1 MGKIRIKVDG
11 ENRDDGGDD
20 ERIYVKKEATF
31 VCIHPVENRKSCLR
45 SFLSTSADV
54 TTTRRNINAFGS
66 SLVGVRP
73 AALAS

>member
-31 VCIHPVENRKSCLR
+31 VCIHPVENRKIMS
-45 SFLSTSADV
+45 SFISIDV
-54 TTTRRNINAFGS
+54 S
-66 SLVGVRP
+66 
-73 AALAS
+73 